1 MFVLMS
7 TQLFSMLFIYL
18 YILVLTQQMPLRRFK
33 PNLNAS
39 RERHNSDSQPPSST
53 PSQNSGPDPCSS
65 STDETS
71 HPHGIVQTSA
81 GGKTQWVKKKVAPRV
96 VTGCQRKKER
106 KPSQSDKSGQTNVE
120 DTNSASTSQTVSQSV
135 SPHPTVESVS
145 SIEPELFLD
154 LGSPIVISDDN
165 IQNIGNTVT
174 AISMPSLEDNVAMET
189 SPYPSPIST
198 LAEPTPMEEPK
209 DVERDDRHCAIS
221 NNNIHEDVETD
232 KNIHES
238 DNNIHD
244 CTEHVL
250 TPPPVSPHNRGE
262 KRPPSRTS
270 KGKTTKRKEKSSPQ
284 AKGKIP
290 KENCDDSQNEVSMRI
305 MSCCIGMLSVA
316 LCDF

>member
-1 MFVLMS
+1 
-7 TQLFSMLFIYL
+7 
-18 YILVLTQQMPLRRFK
+18 MPLRRFK

-71 HPHGIVQTSA
+71 HPHGIVQTSV

-96 VTGCQRKKER
+96 VTGCQRKRER
-106 KPSQSDKSGQTNVE
+106 KPSQSDKSGQTYAEETNVG
-120 DTNSASTSQTVSQSV
+120 STSQTVSQSV
-135 SPHPTVESVS
+135 CPQPTVESVS
-145 SIEPELFLD
+145 SIEPELFYDLD
-154 LGSPIVISDDN
+154 SPIVISDDN

-174 AISMPSLEDNVAMET
+174 AISMPSLEDNNTMET

-198 LAEPTPMEEPK
+198 LAEPTPLEETK
-209 DVERDDRHCAIS
+209 DVEGDDRHCAIT
-221 NNNIHEDVETD
+221 NNNIHEDIET
-232 KNIHES
+232 

-250 TPPPVSPHNRGE
+250 PPPPGSPHNRGE

-270 KGKTTKRKEKSSPQ
+270 KGKTTKRKGKPSPQ
-284 AKGKIP
+284 TKGKIT
-290 KENCDDSQNEVSMRI
+290 KENCDDSQNDVSMSI
-305 MSCCIGMLSVA
+305 MSCCIRMLSIA
-316 LCDF
+316 LCGF